1 MKSIERI
8 VVGIDFSVYSPKV
21 LEYAVDIAGRTSA
34 EIIAV
39 NVINKPR
46 IEDTLKEI
54 HDEDSW
60 KQILDNYLDDE
71 LKKRTL
77 KMNEFTAQWVPK
89 GLSLK
94 TIIRSGVPFE
104 EILKVVDDEHSDF
117 LVMNSRGRTD
127 FQDYMFGTTA
137 EKIFRYSPVSVLS
150 LNLMKE

>member
-1 MKSIERI
+1 MKSIKRI

-60 KQILDNYLDDE
+60 KQILDNYVDDE

-77 KMNEFTAQWVPK
+77 KMNELTAQWVPK
-89 GLSLK
+89 GVSLK